1 MGTARG
7 GAGAV
12 VAGRGAVPAPDEPLP
27 PEPELP
33 LVAGELVSGA
43 GLEVIWRR
51 DELEVPAGLEV
62 DDGEPGEDS
71 GAGLDGAVSAG
82 EESIEEGA
90 LRASVEGASLTAI
103 IGPRSTL
110 LGCAETTAT
119 PSAAMTATTI
129 SATVAFNP

>member
-7 GAGAV
+7 GAGAL
-12 VAGRGAVPAPDEPLP
+12 VAGHGAGAALDEPLP

-33 LVAGELVSGA
+33 VVAGELDSGA
-43 GLEVIWRR
+43 GLDVIWRR
-51 DELEVPAGLEV
+51 DELEVPSGLEV
-62 DDGEPGEDS
+62 DDGEAGEES
-71 GAGLDGAVSAG
+71 GAGLEGAVAAG
-82 EESIEEGA
+82 EGSIEEGA
-90 LRASVEGASLTAI
+90 LRSSEEGASLTAI